1 MVYLSDAKQLIK
13 SFPRLDSEQ
22 RTALY
27 SSFDEGAVCDFDF
40 MIMMCLSTT
49 IAALGLLI
57 NSPAVII
64 GAMVVAPLM
73 TPLIAAGCA
82 LVRGNLP
89 LFFKS
94 IRAMIF
100 GSLAALGVSLL
111 LGSLVPTD
119 TLTLEMIARG
129 TPDILDLFVALFSG
143 VAAAYATARPKVVA
157 ALVGVA
163 VAAALVPPIAT
174 TGLALIEGKILVAKG
189 AGILFITNLV
199 AIIIGAAAM
208 FYLMGIRS
216 LYENKWSPLILR
228 RVFLSLLLVFGL
240 LSAPLGY
247 QTADRIKKGQLRPIA
262 YPLSLKLSELI
273 RDRVEQEPDVDLLS
287 AGRSGYDYEARE
299 IEILLSS
306 SEPGPL
312 SLKEDLVSIVKEYL
326 GKEVRVR
333 IIILEAERWVES

>member
-1 MVYLSDAKQLIK
+1 MVYLIDIKKLIT
-13 SFPRLDSEQ
+13 SFPSLDSEQ

-27 SSFDEGAVCDFDF
+27 DSLDEGAACDFDF
-40 MIMMCLSTT
+40 MIMMCLSTA

-82 LVRGNLP
+82 LARGNLP
-89 LFFKS
+89 LFFKA
-94 IRAMIF
+94 IRAMII
-100 GSLAALGVSLL
+100 GGLAALGVSLL
-111 LGSLVPTD
+111 IGSFVPTD
-119 TLTLEMIARG
+119 TLTLEMLARG

-143 VAAAYATARPKVVA
+143 VAAAYASARPKVLS

-174 TGLALIEGKILVAKG
+174 TGLALIEGKMLVARG

-199 AIIIGAAAM
+199 AIIIGASVM

-216 LYENKWSPLILR
+216 LYENKWSPIILR
-228 RVFLSLLLVFGL
+228 RAFLSLLLMVGL
-240 LSAPLGY
+240 LAAPLGY
-247 QTADRIKKGQLRPIA
+247 QTAERIKKGQLRPIA
-262 YPLSLKLSELI
+262 YPLSFKLSEMI
-273 RDRVEQEPDVDLLS
+273 RDRVNQEPDVDLLS

-306 SEPGPL
+306 NEPGPL
-312 SLKEDLVSIVKEYL
+312 SLKQDLVSIVKGYL
-326 GKEVRVR
+326 GEEVSVR
-333 IIILEAERWVES
+333 IIMLEAGRWV

>member
-40 MIMMCLSTT
+40 MVMMCLSTT

-82 LVRGNLP
+82 LVRGNPP

-273 RDRVEQEPDVDLLS
+273 RDRVEQEADVDLLS

-326 GKEVRVR
+326 GKEVKVR
-333 IIILEAERWVES
+333 IIMLEAERWVAS